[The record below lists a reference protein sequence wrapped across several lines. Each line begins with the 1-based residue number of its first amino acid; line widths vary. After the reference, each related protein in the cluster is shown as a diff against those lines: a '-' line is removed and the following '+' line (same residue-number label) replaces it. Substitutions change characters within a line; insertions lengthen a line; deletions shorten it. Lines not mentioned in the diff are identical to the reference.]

1 MIVTPVNHGLQ
12 SLIGVSTGYR
22 SPGLHASTI
31 YGSLAQHLYPKRYG
45 QPGGSKSFDMLRM
58 EMGLTFEQALEEA
71 FRGSITAKL
80 QAERPPEQMTTKAP
94 AGVAY
99 SPDLLIFRDTHTAL
113 GEIKLSWMSCKDC
126 PITEEQAV
134 DTQVIDT
141 RDPRGDKLLK
151 LKPTWDGVSP
161 ASFPSEKF
169 DKWFWQMKF
178 YCYHL
183 GLTHAELYA
192 CFVNADNTARPVLLA
207 WAFEFTEREL
217 QDNNAMMINHARA
230 EGMLSSEY
238 HHEQGRP

>member
-1 MIVTPVNHGLQ
+1 
-12 SLIGVSTGYR
+12 
-22 SPGLHASTI
+22 
-31 YGSLAQHLYPKRYG
+31 
-45 QPGGSKSFDMLRM
+45 M

-94 AGVAY
+94 VGVAY

-113 GEIKLSWMSCKDC
+113 GEIKLTWMSCKDC
-126 PITEEQAV
+126 PITEAQAD
-134 DTQVIDT
+134 DTKAEFGGKEV
-141 RDPRGDKLLK
+141 R
-151 LKPTWDGVSP
+151 LKPNWDGVAP

-217 QDNNAMMINHARA
+217 QECNQMLGNHLRS
-230 EGMLSSEY
+230 EGLT
-238 HHEQGRP
+238 